1 LGKTNSI
8 STIPDHNI
16 CIPDCSV
23 TSSTNNWY
31 TSGWSSGDIATAEY
45 RGWVN
50 NLYAET
56 GYHWAA
62 TYGSWAT
69 PAGGD
74 KIYSIDGVCVEKCP
88 YAGENMYPDA
98 GYTAQID
105 YFGAAVAADSASEW
119 LRTASTAT
127 NPEQAL
133 NYINKGE
140 CIPICLE
147 MEGTKYYA

>member
-1 LGKTNSI
+1 V
-8 STIPDHNI
+8 
-16 CIPDCSV
+16 CVPDCSD
-23 TSSTNNWY
+23 TGSNFLIDTNPNDGTNTFLTYGTWSTN
-31 TSGWSSGDIATAEY
+31 EE
-45 RGWVN
+45 
-50 NLYAET
+50 L
-56 GYHWAA
+56 
-62 TYGSWAT
+62 
-69 PAGGD
+69 
-74 KIYSIDGVCVEKCP
+74 IYSIDGVCVEKCP